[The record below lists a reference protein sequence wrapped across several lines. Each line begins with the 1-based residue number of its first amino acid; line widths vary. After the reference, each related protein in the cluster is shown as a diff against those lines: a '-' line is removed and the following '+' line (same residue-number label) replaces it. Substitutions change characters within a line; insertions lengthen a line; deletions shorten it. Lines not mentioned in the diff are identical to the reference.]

1 MNQSTQPTDHFPP
14 TAAAALERLAAVD
27 LDRYARTRNSLTG
40 AVSRLSPYITHG
52 FLTLPEIFHTLNAR
66 HPLPRQ
72 HKFVYELGWRE
83 YARHLWRVHGDDI
96 FRSLRPG
103 ILPDGHYA
111 HELPA
116 DLREGRT
123 GIPAIDLA
131 VRTLYETGYL
141 HNHVRMW
148 LASYVVHLRKVSWRV
163 GADWMVAHLLDGD
176 LASNHFAWQ
185 WIAAT
190 ASSKPYL
197 FNADNVARYAPA
209 AWHSPGTVID
219 TSYEALDA
227 IARSP
232 HAPTQTPTPTLD
244 PTAAPAPAPGAAT
257 GPGIAPPPTL
267 GEPPPALGILAPDAT
282 LVAGRDVWLVHPW
295 ALRPPPAE
303 LRAEL
308 PEGTLLVGVFIAE
321 FHRQWPWSLVRWNF
335 VVSGMRALTPHCWYA
350 NAASIAAAL
359 RSARSVTTVADPHF
373 ALDELDTLHT
383 RPAPRLF
390 AEIAKPCRS
399 FSDWWT
405 RVTAAALQNPCAPP
419 R

>member
-1 MNQSTQPTDHFPP
+1 VIHTNHFPP
-14 TAAAALERLAAVD
+14 TAAAALERLAGVD

-40 AVSRLSPYITHG
+40 AVSHLSPYITHG
-52 FLTLPEIFHTLNAR
+52 FLTLPEIFYTLSGR
-66 HPLPRQ
+66 HSLSRQ

-83 YARHLWRVHGDDI
+83 HARHLWRVHGDGI
-96 FRSLRPG
+96 FRSLHAG
-103 ILPDGHYA
+103 VLPDTRYA

-148 LASYVVHLRKVSWRV
+148 LASYVVHLRKVSWRT
-163 GADWMVAHLLDGD
+163 GADWMIAHLLDGD
-176 LASNHFAWQ
+176 LASNHLAWQ

-197 FNADNVARYAPA
+197 FNADNVARYAPP
-209 AWHSPGTVID
+209 AWHSPGTAID
-219 TSYEALDA
+219 TSYAALDA

-232 HAPTQTPTPTLD
+232 
-244 PTAAPAPAPGAAT
+244 APAPAAAPV
-257 GPGIAPPPTL
+257 PGIAPPPTH
-267 GEPPPALGILAPDAT
+267 GEPPPDLGILAPEAT
-282 LVAGRDVWLVHPW
+282 LVTGRDVWLVHPW
-295 ALRPPPAE
+295 ALRAPPAD
-303 LRAEL
+303 L
-308 PEGTLLVGVFIAE
+308 PEGTLTVGVFIAE
-321 FHRQWPWSLVRWNF
+321 FHRHWPWSRARWNF
-335 VVSGMRALTPHCWYA
+335 VAAGMRERTPHGWFA
-350 NAASIAAAL
+350 NAATIAAAL

-373 ALDELDTLHT
+373 ALDELDTLHI

-390 AEIAKPCRS
+390 AEIAQPCRS

-405 RVTAAALQNPCAPP
+405 RVTAAAMQNASAPP

>member
-1 MNQSTQPTDHFPP
+1 MLMNHDNFPP
-14 TAAAALERLAAVD
+14 TTAAALERLARVD

-40 AVSRLSPYITHG
+40 AVSHLSPYITHG
-52 FLTLPEIFHTLNAR
+52 FLTLPEIVHTLRAR
-66 HPLPRQ
+66 KPLDVR

-83 YARHLWRVHGDDI
+83 YARHLWHVHGDGI

-148 LASYVVHLRKVSWRV
+148 LASYVVHLRKVSWRA
-163 GADWMVAHLLDGD
+163 GADWMVAQLLDGD

-232 HAPTQTPTPTLD
+232 HAAPTATPTLV
-244 PTAAPAPAPGAAT
+244 PAAD
-257 GPGIAPPPTL
+257 PGIAQPPTL
-267 GEPPPALGILAPDAT
+267 DAPSPALGILAPDAA
-282 LVAGRDVWLVHPW
+282 LVTGRDVWLMHPW
-295 ALRPPPAE
+295 ALRAPPAD
-303 LRAEL
+303 L
-308 PEGTLLVGVFIAE
+308 PEGTLTVGVFIAE
-321 FHRQWPWSLVRWNF
+321 FHRQWPWSRARWNF
-335 VVSGMRALTPHCWYA
+335 VASGMREQAPHCWFA
-350 NAASIAAAL
+350 NAATIAAAL
-359 RSARSVTTVADPHF
+359 RSAQSVRTVADPHF

-383 RPAPRLF
+383 QPAPRLF

-405 RVTAAALQNPCAPP
+405 RVTAAATQNPSAAP